1 MTDITN
7 EDDHVKEVY
16 ARFGLAVYCAQVLEH
31 GLVNALVVLE
41 LIPARRA
48 DAKTRD
54 EWSATVDAFMDRQFE
69 TTMGRMMRALRFVTE
84 VPSDLDGVLADA
96 LRRRNWLA
104 HDFFRQRAESFMT
117 RVGREHM
124 LREVDACRLVF
135 QDADARLDAVM
146 VPLRQ
151 RAGLTEEH
159 IQKLYAEMEDSIKC
173 DG

>member
-1 MTDITN
+1 MTDIPD

-16 ARFGLAVYCAQVLEH
+16 ARFGLAVYYAQVLEH

-48 DAKTRD
+48 DATTRD

-69 TTMGRMMRALRFVTE
+69 TTMGRMMKTLRSVSE
-84 VPSDLDGVLADA
+84 VPNDLDRVLADG

-124 LREVDACRLVF
+124 LREVDECRIVF
-135 QDADARLDAVM
+135 QDADARLDAAIA
-146 VPLRQ
+146 PLRQ

-159 IQKLYAEMEDSIKC
+159 IQRLYAEMEDSAKH